1 MKAVR
6 IVTVLVGACAA
17 AAIAAGAVRGASA
30 AELQR
35 VTMFGD
41 SQLTAVGYTP
51 DARETLGKGI
61 DLDLRAAVCRR
72 LVQESC
78 PYQGVRPA
86 TVLDEVKDTK
96 TALGSTVVILVG
108 YNDYEDEYGKNVG
121 AVMRALV
128 ARDVKRV
135 LWLTLTEERSSWARM
150 NDDLRTAAKA
160 WPQLEVLDWKQAA
173 DPSWFGGGDIHLTL
187 RGRGRAR
194 AATCTRR
201 SSSVASPCE
210 LAAAPP
216 PTPRVA
222 LRITIRG
229 TGAVTVKGARCRT
242 SCSRL
247 LPVGTVVRLTA
258 RAPAGSVFDRWNG
271 ACAGKR
277 ASCSL
282 KLSRGTSVVA
292 RFRLKPR

>member
-6 IVTVLVGACAA
+6 IVTVVVGACAA
-17 AAIAAGAVRGASA
+17 AAIAAGGVRGASA

-41 SQLTAVGYTP
+41 SQLTAVGYTV
-51 DARETLGKGI
+51 DARETLAQGI

-72 LVQESC
+72 LAQESC
-78 PYQGVRPA
+78 PYQGVRPP
-86 TVLDEVKDTK
+86 TVLDEAKDTK

-108 YNDYEDEYGKNVG
+108 YNDFEDEYGRNVG

-150 NDDLRTAAKA
+150 NDDLRATAKA
-160 WPQLEVLDWKQAA
+160 WPQIEVLDWKQAA
-173 DPSWFGGGDIHLTL
+173 DPSWFGGGDIHLTYAGAVGL
-187 RGRGRAR
+187 ARYVHTALAERGI
-194 AATCTRR
+194 ATE
-201 SSSVASPCE
+201 P
-210 LAAAPP
+210 APAP
-216 PTPRVA
+216 KPQVA

-229 TGAVTVKGARCRT
+229 TGAVDVKGAKCRK

-247 LPVGTVVRLTA
+247 LPIGTVVRLTA
-258 RAPAGSVFDRWNG
+258 RAPSGSVFDRWNG
-271 ACAGKR
+271 ACSGKR
-277 ASCSL
+277 TTCSL

-292 RFRLKPR
+292 RFRPKPR

>member
-1 MKAVR
+1 MKGVR
-6 IVTVLVGACAA
+6 IFTVLVGACAA
-17 AAIAAGAVRGASA
+17 AAVAAAAVRGAAS

-35 VTMFGD
+35 VTIFGD

-51 DARETLGKGI
+51 NARETLGRGI

-86 TVLDEVKDTK
+86 TVLDEVQDTK
-96 TALGSTVVILVG
+96 TALGTSVVILVG
-108 YNDYEDEYGKNVG
+108 YNDYEDQYGKDAG

-128 ARDVKRV
+128 TRDVKRV
-135 LWLTLTEERSSWARM
+135 LWLTLTEERSSWVRM
-150 NDDLRTAAKA
+150 NDDLRATAKA

-173 DPSWFGGGDIHLTL
+173 DPSWFGAGDIHLTYAGAVGL
-187 RGRGRAR
+187 ASYVNAALVERGI
-194 AATCTRR
+194 ATPVT
-201 SSSVASPCE
+201 V
-210 LAAAPP
+210 APP
-216 PTPRVA
+216 RPPRVA

-229 TGAVTVKGARCRT
+229 TGAVTVQGARCRK
-242 SCSRL
+242 SCSRM
-247 LPVGTVVRLTA
+247 LPIGTVVRLTA